1 VQDGTGATPADAAAP
16 PVDPAL
22 FRRVMGSFAS
32 GVTVVSTVADGQVR
46 AMTVSAFMSGS
57 LEPPLCVISIRKKA
71 RMHPLLIE
79 AGHFGV
85 SILAKNQERLSSHFA
100 GAPVADLALEF
111 LWAGRTPLLANAA
124 AVIASDITTR
134 HDCGDHTLLIGGIRY
149 MAAHGRPP
157 LLVHDGRYAGLTHA
171 AEPAPDWVV
180 DFW

>member
-1 VQDGTGATPADAAAP
+1 MQDGTGATPNAAAAP
-16 PVDPAL
+16 IDPAL
-22 FRRVMGSFAS
+22 FRKVMGSFAT
-32 GVTVVSTVADGQVR
+32 GVTVVSTVAKGRVH

-57 LEPPLCVISIRKKA
+57 LDPALCVVSIRKKA

-100 GAPVADLALEF
+100 GASAADLALEF

-124 AVIASDITTR
+124 AVIATDIAVQY
-134 HDCGDHTLLIGGIRY
+134 DCGDHTLFIGGIRY
-149 MAAHGRPP
+149 MAAHDHPP
-157 LLVHDGRYAGLTHA
+157 LLVHQGRYASVAHA
-171 AEPAPDWVV
+171 AEPAPEWVV